1 MPESEK
7 HLSAQKKFL
16 KYFAIRFLLAVLVFI
31 VGVALPV
38 HVSDLRQIN
47 KIKAG
52 HAQDSRFISHL
63 ISKSV
68 SDSIYQFKEYQ
79 AHLLDE
85 LESRG
90 NTPAI
95 TPWLSELTEHQLR
108 LFCENSRYFERF
120 SIADAD
126 GQPLIR
132 LSKAGDGSC
141 LLAKRDEISY
151 DPFLSQLIRN
161 SLEEN
166 EAITLSAVRLQREG
180 SALVKPY
187 KPVLKMI
194 MPLDRQS
201 NVFITADYRWGVI
214 IPVLDEAF
222 KEHGNELMH
231 HHYILNA
238 QGGVVYSSD
247 ASTPAFQFD
256 LVDVPQFP
264 IAKSEVWRGIQNK
277 LTYIESGE
285 SVYFI
290 EYFKSVSDYTDQFG
304 LKLSDSSPTAGYYIS
319 ELPKHSIYDGTLS
332 YGQGRWLSL
341 ISALVALILISSLW
355 SKLTIRKERMQSNQ
369 VRLRALM
376 NQSPDAVCIF
386 KAETGEIV
394 DWSSQFEK
402 IYRYKSAEVALLTVF
417 DIDPGV
423 ASLAQWQALLN
434 KDTLGG
440 VSHLD
445 RIHTRKDRS
454 EFTAAISAVLL
465 NLNGVPYISAT
476 IRDVTEQKALQ
487 KELDETILA
496 LETAERMGRN
506 GSFEFVLS
514 SEYMR
519 WSEGLYVLTGYN
531 RGEVDPTI
539 NFVLD
544 SIIDRDVLKVFVAW
558 LRKGIKREKRNMGSL
573 ETKLMRKDGRS
584 IDVLVH
590 ARLVFTD
597 GVPTSIFGTCV
608 DIEDQK
614 QVIEMLENKAATD
627 HLTGLFNRVKI
638 SEFFDHELDR
648 LEREQSSLSVLLIDV
663 DLFKNVNDTYGHLVG
678 DDVLKRVS
686 SIIKNQIRKSDLA
699 ARYGGEEFLVIC
711 PDTNLDGALQLAEK
725 LRALIESTE
734 FNDVGCVT
742 ISLGSTEYH
751 DGDTPDT
758 MLKRVDKALYNAKE
772 SGRNR
777 VESL

>member
-1 MPESEK
+1 VPESQK

-16 KYFAIRFLLAVLVFI
+16 RYFVIRFFLAVLVFI

-79 AHLLDE
+79 AHLLAE
-85 LESRG
+85 LESRE
-90 NTPAI
+90 NTPAV
-95 TPWLSELTEHQLR
+95 TPWLSKLTEHQLR
-108 LFCENSRYFERF
+108 LFCDNSRYFERF
-120 SIADAD
+120 SIVDAD
-126 GQPLIR
+126 GAPLIR
-132 LSKAGDGSC
+132 LSKEEGGSC
-141 LLAKRDEISY
+141 QSAKRDEISY

-161 SLEEN
+161 SREAN
-166 EAITLSAVRLQREG
+166 DAITLSAVRLQREG
-180 SALVKPY
+180 NALVEPL

-194 MPLDRQS
+194 MPLDS
-201 NVFITADYRWGVI
+201 DSSIFLSADYLWGVI

-222 KEHGNELMH
+222 KEHSNELIH

-238 QGGVVYSSD
+238 QGGFVYSSD
-247 ASTPAFQFD
+247 TSISAFEFD

-264 IAKSEVWRGIQNK
+264 IKKSEVWRGIQNK

-285 SVYFI
+285 SAYFI
-290 EYFKSVSDYTDQFG
+290 EYFKSVNDYTDQFG
-304 LKLSDSSPTAGYYIS
+304 LKLSDSSPTTGYYVS

-332 YGQGRWLSL
+332 YGQGRWLAL
-341 ISALVALILISSLW
+341 VSALVVLVLISSLW
-355 SKLTIRKERMQSNQ
+355 SKLAIRKERLQSNQ
-369 VRLRALM
+369 ARLRALM

-386 KAETGEIV
+386 KAETGEVV
-394 DWSSQFEK
+394 DWSTQFEK
-402 IYRYKSAEVALLTVF
+402 IYGYKSTEVGRLTIF
-417 DIDPGV
+417 DIDEGV
-423 ASLAQWQALLN
+423 MSLTQWQALV
-434 KDTLGG
+434 KKSSISG
-440 VSHLD
+440 VSHLE

-454 EFTAAISAVLL
+454 TFTAGISAVLL
-465 NLNGVPYISAT
+465 NLNGVLYVSAN
-476 IRDVTEQKALQ
+476 IRDVTEQRLLQ

-506 GSFEFVLS
+506 GSFEFVLG
-514 SEYMR
+514 SEFMR
-519 WSEGLYVLTGYN
+519 WSEGLYVLTGYT
-531 RGEVDPTI
+531 RGEVDLNI

-544 SIIDRDVLKVFVAW
+544 SIIDREVLKVFVAW
-558 LRKGIKREKRNMGSL
+558 MRKGIRREKRNMGSL
-573 ETKLMRKDGRS
+573 ETKLVRKDGRS

-614 QVIEMLENKAATD
+614 QVVEMLENKAATD

-663 DLFKNVNDTYGHLVG
+663 DLFKSVNDTYGHLVG

-742 ISLGSTEYH
+742 ISLGATEYH